1 MPTGAQLGGELPVV
15 SGITGTTR
23 LATGGAYSQ
32 YVEPVGYFGTSAM
45 DNTGAGYG
53 ASVATGSTMMGPA
66 IQTIWSKE
74 ILFQSMPVLR
84 FEQFAVK
91 KTELGTMPGLSVNFM
106 RYNNL
111 PIPAGPLMEGVRMK
125 THAITAN
132 QYAITVAEQGFA
144 VAVSELL
151 LNASFDDIM
160 ASASRL
166 LGRNMALYM
175 DNQARDTLAR
185 ASSVVLGYQKPG
197 AINTG
202 YGVYEPGTPATTI
215 AQVVASGTT
224 ATIAD
229 DYFLTPHA
237 VKDAVEVL
245 SAKNIPR
252 LGETYVCFIHPH
264 QSRRLRDTPEW
275 IEVTKYA
282 APGNFML
289 GEIGRLNDVV
299 FIETTQISAPYSQ
312 VALDAVDAYPALPG
326 GAHTTANPAAV
337 DWRGNALGLN
347 EAQRAA
353 LAAGTAGGTLPAG
366 APHAGL
372 TSYDELADAYAGI
385 DQDPTTAG
393 STETQVPVDILPQ
406 YGRPTPG
413 WGEPWGPY
421 TGAGSGVF
429 EAIMLGDNAF
439 GHAISLPVELRDG
452 GVLDFGREHALAWY
466 SIWGWGVVTDSSV
479 VKIITN

>member
-1 MPTGAQLGGELPVV
+1 MPGVGLGGELPVV
-15 SGITGTTR
+15 SGVTGTTR
-23 LATGGAYSQ
+23 LATGGDFSQ
-32 YVEPVGYFGTSAM
+32 YVAPVGYSGLATF
-45 DNTGAGYG
+45 DNTGVGYAG
-53 ASVATGSTMMGPA
+53 SVTTGSTMMGPA

-91 KTELGTMPGLSVNFM
+91 KTELGQMPGLTVNFM

-111 PIPAGPLMEGVRMK
+111 PIPAGPLVEGVRMK
-125 THAITAN
+125 THAITAQ
-132 QYAITVAEQGFA
+132 QYAITVQEQGFA

-175 DNQARDTLAR
+175 DNQARYTLSR
-185 ASSVVLGYQKPG
+185 ASSVVFGYQKPT
-197 AINTG
+197 AINQG
-202 YGVYEPGTPATTI
+202 YGVYEPGTPA
-215 AQVVASGTT
+215 ANVAAVTGAA
-224 ATIAD
+224 ATPASW
-229 DYFLTPHA
+229 YLLHPHS

-245 SAKNIPR
+245 ASKNVPR

-289 GEIGRLNDVV
+289 GEVGRLDDVV
-299 FIETTQISAPYSQ
+299 FIETTQITGPSSTTDITDPW
-312 VALDAVDAYPALPG
+312 PTLPG
-326 GAHTTANPAAV
+326 GAVTGAPGDAP
-337 DWRGNALGLN
+337 DWRLNNLGVTA
-347 EAQRAA
+347 AQI
-353 LAAGTAGGTLPAG
+353 AGGGTGTIAGYDPATDPFADITVPSGAG
-366 APHAGL
+366 AGVP
-372 TSYDELADAYAGI
+372 DV
-385 DQDPTTAG
+385 PPG
-393 STETQVPVDILPQ
+393 SVDTYPVSVATPQ
-406 YGRPTPG
+406 
-413 WGEPWGPY
+413 WGAPWGPSTSVY
-421 TGAGSGVF
+421 

-466 SIWGWGVVTDSSV
+466 SIWGWGVVTESSV